1 MGSAKQQTIDKILSF
16 NYDELAEWISARLHG
31 YDKYFPVYLGHEPNL
46 SGFLIDAFH
55 HIKDKKFRCDFIEIL
70 GDLTKQLKGFNKT
83 QVKDSR
89 EYISELLVLCG
100 NIKQFENKDF
110 LLEMAVSGKFKGIIM
125 DEETDLHAGLLSTLA
140 SYRIS
145 GILDFWLAQ
154 LYDDSNKYYAN
165 PAFYALM
172 DNLGRLFEHIGVF
185 IDRFKGEV
193 ELVLGLGE
201 LIDEYG
207 SKEVIDRFKQ
217 IESKLSLK
225 QKEAVNSALIELDYN
240 EIFMLEAAPEMK
252 LKYEAL
258 PRRLQYKYIGMP
270 TPEYK
275 TMPGVNLE
283 ERTAEI
289 FKLMGFDV
297 EVNKKIAGHFID
309 IFLKKKK
316 SIGNRY
322 ECWICLCSSRGDKAK
337 KRVGKAAVDRLYSMW
352 ESVEEELEKQP
363 GICCDDCQAII
374 VSEIGFT
381 RGAIESAGVLGIELK
396 TLEQL
401 FSGLVEF
408 HSSRRQLTQDFETW
422 LSQRSKL

>member
-16 NYDELAEWISARLHG
+16 NYDELADWINARLHG
-31 YDKYFPVYLGHEPNL
+31 YDKYFPVYLGHELNL

-55 HIKDKKFRCDFIEIL
+55 HIKDKKFRYDFIEIL
-70 GDLTKQLKGFNKT
+70 GDLTKQLKGFNKK

-110 LLEMAVSGKFKGIIM
+110 LLEIAVSGKFKGIIM
-125 DEETDLHAGLLSTLA
+125 DEETDLHSALLSTLA

-172 DNLGRLFEHIGVF
+172 DNLDRLFEHIGVF
-185 IDRFKGEV
+185 IDRFDGEV
-193 ELVLGLGE
+193 ELVLGLSA

-217 IESKLSLK
+217 IESKLSLE
-225 QKEAVNSALIELDYN
+225 QKETVNNALIELDYN
-240 EIFMLEAAPEMK
+240 GIFKLEAAPDK
-252 LKYEAL
+252 KVKYEVL
-258 PRRLQYKYIGMP
+258 PPRLQYIGMP

-275 TMPGVNLE
+275 AYPRESLKE
-283 ERTAEI
+283 KTAEI

-297 EVNKKIAGHFID
+297 EVNRNIAGHLID

-322 ECWICLCSSRGDKAK
+322 ECWICLCISSSDKAK
-337 KRVGKAAVDRLYSMW
+337 KRVGKTEIDRLYSLR
-352 ESVEEELEKQP
+352 EPVKKELEKQT

-381 RGAIESAGVLGIELK
+381 RGAIESARAFGIELK

-401 FSGLVEF
+401 FSGLKEF
-408 HSSRRQLTQDFETW
+408 HSSRKQLSQNFETW
-422 LSQRSKL
+422 LSQRNKL

>member
-1 MGSAKQQTIDKILSF
+1 MGSEKQQTIDKILSF
-16 NYDELAEWISARLHG
+16 DYDELAEWISARLHG

-55 HIKDKKFRCDFIEIL
+55 HIKDKKFRYDFIEIL

-110 LLEMAVSGKFKGIIM
+110 LLEIAVSGKFKGIIM
-125 DEETDLHAGLLSTLA
+125 DEETDLHADLLSTLA

-172 DNLGRLFEHIGVF
+172 DNLDRLFEHIGVF

-193 ELVLGLGE
+193 ELVLGLGA

-217 IESKLSLK
+217 IELKLSFE
-225 QKEAVNSALIELDYN
+225 QKEAVNNALIDLDYN
-240 EIFMLEAAPEMK
+240 EIYKLEA
-252 LKYEAL
+252 
-258 PRRLQYKYIGMP
+258 ID
-270 TPEYK
+270 
-275 TMPGVNLE
+275 PG
-283 ERTAEI
+283 R
-289 FKLMGFDV
+289 
-297 EVNKKIAGHFID
+297 
-309 IFLKKKK
+309 
-316 SIGNRY
+316 
-322 ECWICLCSSRGDKAK
+322 
-337 KRVGKAAVDRLYSMW
+337 
-352 ESVEEELEKQP
+352 
-363 GICCDDCQAII
+363 
-374 VSEIGFT
+374 
-381 RGAIESAGVLGIELK
+381 
-396 TLEQL
+396 
-401 FSGLVEF
+401 
-408 HSSRRQLTQDFETW
+408 
-422 LSQRSKL
+422 